1 MSKLEPLPSLNEQQ
15 VIIAHQLWAFIS
27 TGTQWAELL
36 EEYTLEI
43 IEFISTQYAY
53 NREASVI
60 SDSNNRRG
68 RSAGLEEPFPSEFT
82 TDRTALRQ
90 AARTLLFYI
99 NQTPLPQHQL
109 FQDWILDTDS
119 IGKEIT
125 RRKRARQ
132 EERDRRVQTQT

>member
-1 MSKLEPLPSLNEQQ
+1 MSKLEPLPPFNEQQ
-15 VIIAHQLWAFIS
+15 VIIAYQLWAFIS
-27 TGTQWAELL
+27 TGAQWAELL

-43 IEFISTQYAY
+43 IEFVGTQYAY
-53 NREASVI
+53 NREALVI

-68 RSAGLEEPFPSEFT
+68 RSAGLEEPFPPEFA

-90 AARTLLFYI
+90 AARTLLLYI
-99 NQTPLPQHQL
+99 SQTPLPQHQL

-132 EERDRRVQTQT
+132 EERDRRV